1 MLDCRTL
8 PSSGTKPMRPVS
20 LLNSKP
26 TKKMISKITPDRS
39 KIVLEHEGHVKYWTR
54 HFGVT
59 KDEFARNRTG
69 W

>member
-1 MLDCRTL
+1 L
-8 PSSGTKPMRPVS
+8 PHPSVKRNETDATCFPPEQQAH
-20 LLNSKP
+20 
-26 TKKMISKITPDRS
+26 KKMISKITPDRS